1 MASEEAA
8 LDAMAAGFARG
19 LELHLRAERPDLSW
33 EVTVG
38 PVDGTKVGRL
48 EAARDDADTDA
59 GTSTSIDRMEG

>member
-38 PVDGTKVGRL
+38 PVDRAKLARL
-48 EAARDDADTDA
+48 EADDDEREE
-59 GTSTSIDRMEG
+59 S